1 MVIADVGGVRIDS
14 PLHTTAISTAA
25 PVYKEPATLEI
36 QNLEATKPD
45 FTVIFTEDKNG
56 FYINGKNFS
65 MHDDPMLTVRVG
77 SMQHWRIVNSTDEVH
92 PFHIHQIHF
101 LAYSENGLQSDS
113 PEWLDTVNVPYGGTV
128 DLIMDFTDPI
138 IKGMSL
144 FHCHLLSHEDKGM
157 MAKILFE

>member
-1 MVIADVGGVRIDS
+1 MVIADVGGVRMDS
-14 PLHTTAISTAA
+14 PMHTTAISAGAA
-25 PVYKEPATLEI
+25 VYKKPSAQEMR
-36 QNLEATKPD
+36 NLEGAKPD

-56 FYINGKNFS
+56 FYINGRKFS
-65 MHDDPMLTVRVG
+65 MHDDPMLVVRIG
-77 SMQHWRIVNSTDEVH
+77 SMQHWRIVNSSREVH

-101 LAYSENGLQSDS
+101 LAYAENGIQSDS

-138 IKGMSL
+138 IRGMSL